1 MTEFTREP
9 PAMVQFVEELDETA
23 VVVAVGVVVVGVFSD
38 SMLVRFLCVWV
49 L

>member
-9 PAMVQFVEELDETA
+9 PAMVQFVEELEETA
-23 VVVAVGVVVVGVFSD
+23 VVVAVVVVVFSD

>member
-9 PAMVQFVEELDETA
+9 PAMVQFVEELDEAVVVVA
-23 VVVAVGVVVVGVFSD
+23 VVVAVVVSD

>member
-1 MTEFTREP
+1 MTEFPREP
-9 PAMVQFVEELDETA
+9 PAMVQFVEELDETVVVVA
-23 VVVAVGVVVVGVFSD
+23 VVVAVFSD

>member
-1 MTEFTREP
+1 MTEFKREP
-9 PAMVQFVEELDETA
+9 PAMVQFVEELDETV
-23 VVVAVGVVVVGVFSD
+23 VVVAVVVVAVFSD